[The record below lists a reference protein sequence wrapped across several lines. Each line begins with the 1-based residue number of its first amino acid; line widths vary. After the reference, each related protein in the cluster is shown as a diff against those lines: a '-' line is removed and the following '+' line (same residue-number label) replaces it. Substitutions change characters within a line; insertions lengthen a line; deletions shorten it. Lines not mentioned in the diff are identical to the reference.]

1 MLTLLTEKD
10 LYINDLQDIDP
21 EVARSLIWM
30 LNNDVSS
37 MSELGMTFSVERNIM
52 GMLETIDLIPN
63 GRNILVTNENKKQY
77 VKAMA

>member
-1 MLTLLTEKD
+1 
-10 LYINDLQDIDP
+10 
-21 EVARSLIWM
+21 M